1 MKMQMLA
8 LLGLLSFSAC
18 AGSTEDMV
26 DEAGV
31 PLVQVDPATG
41 AVVRSDVGDGVLVRV
56 ERDGASVDFIEV
68 EPGEII
74 MVGRSDPGRANP
86 LAGPQAGATALQ
98 VFASLTSVPVPAAL
112 RTAAARAPQAEDQGG
127 APAAR
132 LACHSEGS
140 IERIGYGDYTSPC
153 HRSNFVLGSGKAG
166 PEGPVRFAVDHRK
179 LTGWARV
186 GSFDAEPNQ
195 TVIFSTDRA
204 TVIKRAYRFL
214 VGTDHDES
222 WSFNVSFQ

>member
-1 MKMQMLA
+1 MKMQTLA
-8 LLGLLSFSAC
+8 LVGLLSFSGC
-18 AGSTEDMV
+18 AGSSEDMV

-74 MVGRSDPGRANP
+74 MVGRSNPGRANP
-86 LAGPQAGATALQ
+86 LAGRQAGARALQ

-112 RTAAARAPQAEDQGG
+112 RNAAARAPQDDEGG
-127 APAAR
+127 VPAAR
-132 LACHSEGS
+132 LACDSEGS
-140 IERIGYGDYTSPC
+140 IERSGQGDYTSPC
-153 HRSNFVLGSGKAG
+153 HRSNFVVGSGMAG
-166 PEGPVRFAVDHRK
+166 PEGPVRFAIDRRK
-179 LTGWARV
+179 LSGWTRV
-186 GSFDAEPNQ
+186 GSVDAEPNQ

-222 WSFNVSFQ
+222 WSFAVSFQ